1 MRHNTVKAA
10 CLEGRVQIGSWN
22 MTNDPLC
29 AQIMAQSGYTWV
41 LVDMEHGPVPITSL
55 QYAITAIRTTSAQP
69 FARAAWN
76 ASASIQPILDCG
88 VSGILV
94 PMVSNRAQAEAV
106 VRDTRYLPLGER
118 SRGPMRAAAS
128 FETTSAAY
136 CAAAND
142 EVLVMVQ
149 IETVEAMTNLE
160 DIATIE
166 GIDSLFVGP
175 NDLASSYGTEFPHA
189 WTDKSSAYFKAI
201 ANLPAVARK
210 HGKIPGIQIF
220 SPAMA
225 NEVIALGY
233 TLVAIG
239 SDAGFLREMATT
251 VRAQVIDGG

>member
-1 MRHNTVKAA
+1 MRHNTVKHA
-10 CLEGRVQIGSWN
+10 CLQGRVQVGSWN
-22 MTNDPLC
+22 LTNDPLC
-29 AQIMAQSGYTWV
+29 AQIMAQSGYGWV
-41 LVDMEHGPVPITSL
+41 LVDMEHGPVPITAL
-55 QYAITAIRTTSAQP
+55 QHAVNAIRTTTAQP

-128 FETTSAAY
+128 FETDSAAY

-149 IETVEAMTNLE
+149 IETVEAMTNLD
-160 DIATIE
+160 DIASIE
-166 GIDSLFVGP
+166 GIDSVFVGP
-175 NDLASSYGTEFPHA
+175 NDLASSYGLEFPA
-189 WTDKSSAYFKAI
+189 SWADKNSAYFRAI
-201 ANLPAVARK
+201 ADLPKVARK
-210 HGKIPGIQIF
+210 RGKIPGIQIF
-220 SPAMA
+220 SPAQA

-239 SDAGFLREMATT
+239 SDAGFLREMARN
-251 VRAQVIDGG
+251 VRAQVNDER